1 MNITFGETSAR
12 RSHAVGRA
20 DGDCEAMVLRG
31 CTGYIVDVQSAE
43 VFGDSDVRTLRID
56 RVNARCV
63 DFTTCTSDGVPNG
76 FPVTLAW
83 DDIDT
88 IYIN

>member
-31 CTGYIVDVQSAE
+31 CTGYIVDVT
-43 VFGDSDVRTLRID
+43 VYGCTWVMRID
-56 RVNARCV
+56 RVSGWGVEFTHCNADGKPSTSR
-63 DFTTCTSDGVPNG
+63 FTST
-76 FPVTLAW
+76 W
-83 DDIDT
+83 DDIES
-88 IYIN
+88 IHIN